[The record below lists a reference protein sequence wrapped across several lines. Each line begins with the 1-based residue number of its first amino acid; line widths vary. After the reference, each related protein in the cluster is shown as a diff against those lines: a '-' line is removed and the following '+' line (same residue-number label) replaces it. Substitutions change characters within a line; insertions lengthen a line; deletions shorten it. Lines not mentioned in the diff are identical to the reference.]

1 MNSEMNSIPIR
12 TDLPTLEAFYFDAL
26 GPRKPM
32 VIRPGSLD
40 RVLEWKTD
48 RWNADYL
55 ARRAGSQTV
64 RALHRKDPG
73 GNYQPENT
81 AYEKIMFR
89 QFIDRTLRNPE
100 GTDEWYLNLQ
110 SDRILEAPLLQ
121 LLGDFR
127 IPDFYCELPL
137 RSINVWIGKSRH
149 SVTTPLHHDFNEN
162 LYVIVRGTK
171 RFSLFPPQCVRQL
184 YPRGEV
190 TGIDPVTGMVEYRDL
205 RETFM
210 PHLSQVDIENPDFDT
225 FPAYREV
232 VDQRIDLELHAGDL
246 FYLPACWLHQV
257 HSLSG
262 EHIALS
268 FFGHPPEPEHI
279 DVIMQRRRAVRGDVG

>member
-1 MNSEMNSIPIR
+1 MSLIPIR
-12 TDLPTLEAFYFDAL
+12 TELPTLEDFYFDAL
-26 GPRKPM
+26 GPRQPM
-32 VIRPGSLD
+32 VIRLGELD
-40 RVLEWKTD
+40 EALEWKTD
-48 RWNADYL
+48 RWDADYL

-64 RALHRKDPG
+64 RALHRKDPNG
-73 GNYQPENT
+73 SFQPENT
-81 AYEKIMFR
+81 SYEKVMFR
-89 QFIDRTLRNPE
+89 QFLERTLRTPD

-110 SDRILEAPLLQ
+110 SEHILDAPLLQ

-137 RSINVWIGKSRH
+137 RAINVWIGKSRD
-149 SVTTPLHHDFNEN
+149 SITTPLHHDFNEN

-190 TGIDPVTGMVEYRDL
+190 TGIDPVTGMVDYKDL
-205 RETFM
+205 REFYM
-210 PHLSQVDIENPDFDT
+210 PHLSQVDIDNPDFER
-225 FPAYREV
+225 FPAYREAA
-232 VDQRIDLELHAGDL
+232 DQRIDIELRAGDL

-257 HSLSG
+257 HSLRG

-268 FFGHPPEPEHI
+268 FFAHAPEPAHI
-279 DVIMQRRRAVRGDVG
+279 EVIMRRREQIRAAGG